1 MRRLKTLAEI
11 RWAKGCMRWVSDGD
25 RRTIN
30 CGKPA
35 KAVVPNDYILCEEH
49 LVQRVADKL
58 RNSSRI

>member
-1 MRRLKTLAEI
+1 
-11 RWAKGCMRWVSDGD
+11 MRWVSDGD